1 RGRRPMHTVAI
12 GGRDAEA
19 RERLVAAGF
28 SVRDAKRGSSSW
40 RYESCFS
47 DFGRA
52 VETVN
57 RIRMTIPASV
67 RPVAR
72 LGAKSLAFMPA
83 GSVRPGMVMFGEDG
97 EFDLVETVERVPLD
111 QPVYDLNVEDTHNFV
126 ANGLVTHNSIYG
138 FRGADIKNILNFED
152 DYPDAHVVKLEQNY
166 RSTQT
171 ILDAANAVISN
182 NRGQM
187 TKHLWTDVG
196 EGDPVRVREMA
207 DEHAEGRFVTAE
219 VNRLVDE
226 GVSRS
231 EIAIFYRTNAQ
242 SRVLEDMLVRAG
254 VGYQIIGGTKFYE
267 RAEIKD
273 AVNYLTFL
281 VNPQDGTAFT
291 RIANSPRR
299 GLGQTSMSRVL
310 AHAASMG
317 ITVWD
322 AAIDDIPGL
331 ATAARKSLE
340 RFMSTMTRLRERVEG
355 GAPVAQLL
363 QELLEETGYKEALEA
378 ERTIEAQGRLEN
390 LEELV
395 RVTQEY
401 DANNA
406 EGSVGEFLQQIALLA
421 DADTIRDDEGLVTL
435 MTLHNA
441 KGLEFPIVFII
452 GMEDGTFPHSR
463 SIEEGN
469 IDEERRLAYVGLTRA
484 MRDLTLTY
492 ARRRGAFGGSMGGPT
507 IRSRFLDEIPRELT
521 DQRQRLAAGFPAPGR
536 VASWAGAAQASAE
549 ASGDTDGA
557 LFRLGE
563 DVVHSTHGEGVVTG
577 LEAGGMVVVRFASDG
592 SERKFLSE
600 YAPLKR
606 R

>member
-1 RGRRPMHTVAI
+1 MHVVAV
-12 GGRDAEA
+12 GGRDEDA
-19 RERLVAAGF
+19 RARLVAAGLN
-28 SVRDAKRGSSSW
+28 VRPAKRGSASW

-57 RIRMTIPASV
+57 RIRTAIPAAI

-72 LGAKSLAFMPA
+72 LGSKSLAFMPA
-83 GSVRPGMVMFGEDG
+83 ASVRPGMVMFGEDG
-97 EFDLVETVERVPLD
+97 EFDLVESVARVPLER
-111 QPVYDLNVEDTHNFV
+111 PVHDLNVEDTHNFV

-138 FRGADIKNILNFED
+138 FRGADIKNILNFSD

-207 DEHAEGRFVTAE
+207 DEHAEARFVTAE

-226 GVSRS
+226 GVSRA

-317 ITVWD
+317 MSVWD

-331 ATAARKSLE
+331 ATAARRSLE
-340 RFMSTMTRLRERVEG
+340 RFMSTMTRLKERVDG

-406 EGSVGEFLQQIALLA
+406 EGNVGEFLQQIALLA

-492 ARRRGAFGGSMGGPT
+492 ARRRGAFGGSAGGPT
-507 IRSRFLDEIPRELT
+507 IRSRFLDEIPRDLT
-521 DQRQRLAAGFPAPGR
+521 DQRQRLSAGFPAPGR
-536 VASWAGAAQASAE
+536 VASWAGAARASAE
-549 ASGDTDGA
+549 VEGDGGGSV
-557 LFRLGE
+557 FRIGE
-563 DVVHSTHGEGVVTG
+563 DVIHAKLGEGVVTG
-577 LEAGGMVVVRFASDG
+577 TEPGGIVVVRFADDG
-592 SERKFLSE
+592 SERKLMAD

>member
-1 RGRRPMHTVAI
+1 
-12 GGRDAEA
+12 
-19 RERLVAAGF
+19 
-28 SVRDAKRGSSSW
+28 
-40 RYESCFS
+40 
-47 DFGRA
+47 
-52 VETVN
+52 
-57 RIRMTIPASV
+57 
-67 RPVAR
+67 
-72 LGAKSLAFMPA
+72 
-83 GSVRPGMVMFGEDG
+83 
-97 EFDLVETVERVPLD
+97 
-111 QPVYDLNVEDTHNFV
+111 
-126 ANGLVTHNSIYG
+126 
-138 FRGADIKNILNFED
+138 
-152 DYPDAHVVKLEQNY
+152 
-166 RSTQT
+166 
-171 ILDAANAVISN
+171 
-182 NRGQM
+182 
-187 TKHLWTDVG
+187 
-196 EGDPVRVREMA
+196 
-207 DEHAEGRFVTAE
+207 
-219 VNRLVDE
+219 
-226 GVSRS
+226 
-231 EIAIFYRTNAQ
+231 
-242 SRVLEDMLVRAG
+242 
-254 VGYQIIGGTKFYE
+254 
-267 RAEIKD
+267 
-273 AVNYLTFL
+273 
-281 VNPQDGTAFT
+281 
-291 RIANSPRR
+291 
-299 GLGQTSMSRVL
+299 MSRVL
-310 AHAASMG
+310 AHAASLGM
-317 ITVWD
+317 TVWD

-340 RFMSTMTRLRERVEG
+340 RFMSTMTRLKERVDG

-401 DANNA
+401 DANNP
-406 EGSVGEFLQQIALLA
+406 EGNVGEFLQQIALLA

-521 DQRQRLAAGFPAPGR
+521 DQRQRLSAGFPAPGR

-549 ASGDTDGA
+549 VAGDTDGSV
-557 LFRLGE
+557 FRIGE
-563 DVVHSTHGEGVVTG
+563 DVVHSKLGEGVVTG
-577 LEAGGMVVVRFASDG
+577 LEPGGIVVVRFAGDG
-592 SERKFLSE
+592 SERKLMAD